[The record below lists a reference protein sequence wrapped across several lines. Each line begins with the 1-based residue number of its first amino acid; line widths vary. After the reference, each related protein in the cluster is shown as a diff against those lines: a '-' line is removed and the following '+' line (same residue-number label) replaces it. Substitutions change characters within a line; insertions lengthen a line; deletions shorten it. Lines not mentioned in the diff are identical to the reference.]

1 MPRLM
6 PTAHCA
12 SPTGPAAAGISRLGG
27 EQSGLV
33 CLPCR
38 PARGHRTWGRAVE
51 RTTRPGIYVTR
62 QAAGLWTLAVC
73 SLAREEEKS
82 MLSLTAS
89 LISKQNRGKQNRNQS
104 TPPLLSGPSWSGS
117 GWRTGDS
124 EIRVTRATPERAPGV
139 TPASSSLLQFGAE
152 VPLPTVAPA
161 FLGLPRRLVPTAPPS
176 PSAGLRGAGMGGPG
190 AEPLAA
196 QCSERPPSATGGTS
210 QPPGHESSQQRVQ
223 RSISN
228 RVQRSRSGGQRK
240 LTASPGAQVKGQAK
254 VSAGSWPP
262 IGRHGQSGPSKG
274 GSPRS
279 SVTTWSDVTAPCQGA
294 AEGLSLA
301 SEGPVCPTS

>member
-1 MPRLM
+1 MGLR
-6 PTAHCA
+6 
-12 SPTGPAAAGISRLGG
+12 SPSPLWPPHSWGCPAA
-27 EQSGLV
+27 V
-33 CLPCR
+33 
-38 PARGHRTWGRAVE
+38 
-51 RTTRPGIYVTR
+51 
-62 QAAGLWTLAVC
+62 
-73 SLAREEEKS
+73 
-82 MLSLTAS
+82 
-89 LISKQNRGKQNRNQS
+89 
-104 TPPLLSGPSWSGS
+104 
-117 GWRTGDS
+117 
-124 EIRVTRATPERAPGV
+124 
-139 TPASSSLLQFGAE
+139 
-152 VPLPTVAPA
+152 
-161 FLGLPRRLVPTAPPS
+161 VPTAPPA
-176 PSAGLRGAGMGGPG
+176 PSAGLRGAGVGGPG

-196 QCSERPPSATGGTS
+196 QCSEQPPSATGGTS

-262 IGRHGQSGPSKG
+262 IGRHGRSGPSKG

-301 SEGPVCPTS
+301 SEGPVSHLLRGRLRRAVSLLPPGGGVGRMCALGTQRLGA

>member
-1 MPRLM
+1 MAHTALRGCLLLPGSPSAKPVTDRHRLAA
-6 PTAHCA
+6 P
-12 SPTGPAAAGISRLGG
+12 SGSNAAGGGLRVLRRL
-27 EQSGLV
+27 
-33 CLPCR
+33 C
-38 PARGHRTWGRAVE
+38 
-51 RTTRPGIYVTR
+51 
-62 QAAGLWTLAVC
+62 
-73 SLAREEEKS
+73 
-82 MLSLTAS
+82 
-89 LISKQNRGKQNRNQS
+89 ISKQNRGKQNRNQS

-124 EIRVTRATPERAPGV
+124 EIRVTRATPERAPAV

-176 PSAGLRGAGMGGPG
+176 PSAGLRGAGVGGPG

-254 VSAGSWPP
+254 SPVRPGAPP
-262 IGRHGQSGPSKG
+262 P
-274 GSPRS
+274 PRQPRPRLLMS
-279 SVTTWSDVTAPCQGA
+279 LSQRPANRDLQPVHASRPGA
-294 AEGLSLA
+294 AHVLCGISKALWLA
-301 SEGPVCPTS
+301 VSSPHTGRWPSPASQTAAQDPPSA